1 MSDMTA
7 LSDLRTGDTAL
18 VASLDRLPA
27 ETAHRM
33 RCLGFE
39 PGMSVTAVRR
49 APLGD
54 PAIYR
59 VCDAEICLR
68 KAEACRIDVASGE

>member
-1 MSDMTA
+1 MTTLSA
-7 LSDLRTGDTAL
+7 LRNGATAR
-18 VASLDRLPA
+18 VESLDRLPSDV
-27 ETAHRM
+27 AHRM

-39 PGMSVTAVRR
+39 PGQEVTAVRR

-54 PAIYR
+54 PAVYR

-68 KAEACRIDVASGE
+68 NTEAGCIDVASL

>member
-1 MSDMTA
+1 MTM
-7 LSDLRTGDTAL
+7 LSELRSGTTAC
-18 VASLDRLPA
+18 VVSLEQLPA
-27 ETAHRM
+27 DLAHRM

-39 PGMSVTAVRR
+39 PGSEVTAVRR

-54 PAIYR
+54 PVVYR

-68 KAEACRIDVASGE
+68 ASEARRIEISSE